1 MPTEI
6 DPPGIV
12 ASLAAARANREA
24 PPEEWT
30 RGWRAGREAL
40 AGELEAA
47 YRRGLRA
54 RPVCRHVVR
63 LDLIAC
69 VVSFIAGIVIAAG
82 IAAGQ

>member
-30 RGWRAGREAL
+30 GGWRAGREAL

-47 YRRGLRA
+47 YRQGLRA
-54 RPVCRHVVR
+54 RPAQGVPLWVP
-63 LDLIAC
+63 LLIGLM
-69 VVSFIAGIVIAAG
+69 FIAGFVLG
-82 IAAGQ
+82 VWVTP